1 MKLKKIYLW
10 PAALAV
16 IFMSSI
22 IIILSPVSQKTLIPV
37 PTPISVSIDSPLSSP
52 FEVVGKVQSSWMFEG
67 TFSVELLNSD
77 YQNISSANCSETI
90 PGSWTQEE
98 MIEFTCNLNFRV
110 NSSNGY
116 LVFRADNPSGLPEN
130 DKTFTIPV
138 SFSSNSDTMKVK
150 IYQSPTDVSESCESV
165 DFIEVDIP
173 KSVTPLKDSLN
184 YLISHL
190 DNPNGFKLV
199 SAVIKDG
206 VATLIFD
213 DPNFFTSGGSCWSG
227 ILSSQVEKT
236 ALQFSGVKSV
246 KFAGPEWLFQ
256 P

>member
-22 IIILSPVSQKTLIPV
+22 IIIASPV
-37 PTPISVSIDSPLSSP
+37 
-52 FEVVGKVQSSWMFEG
+52 G
-67 TFSVELLNSD
+67 
-77 YQNISSANCSETI
+77 
-90 PGSWTQEE
+90 
-98 MIEFTCNLNFRV
+98 
-110 NSSNGY
+110 
-116 LVFRADNPSGLPEN
+116 
-130 DKTFTIPV
+130 DKTFIPL
-138 SFSSNSDTMKVK
+138 SQNSDTVEVK

-173 KSVTPLKDSLN
+173 KSATPLKDSLN
-184 YLISHL
+184 YLISYL
-190 DNPNGFKLV
+190 DNSNGFRLV
-199 SAVIKDG
+199 SATIKDS
-206 VATLIFD
+206 VATLTFD